1 MPCGPKARA
10 PADFNSGV
18 PFLSESR
25 TLSAAREL
33 PASSRA
39 TANADKARRFILNM
53 VALLVGR
60 DGVVMRFGTRVLS
73 CRAGRQLQEGETN
86 SHHLLMGGR
95 LFLAPKGHNNLAQAN
110 GLGGPWAELLGPFGA
125 KGQRQIATLMGRW
138 SAASYVGPT
147 NTESSSSRT
156 A

>member
-39 TANADKARRFILNM
+39 TANADKPRRFILNM

-60 DGVVMRFGTRVLS
+60 GGFVMRFGTRVLS

-86 SHHLLMGGR
+86 SHHLLMGG
-95 LFLAPKGHNNLAQAN
+95 APVSCPEGAQQ
-110 GLGGPWAELLGPFGA
+110 LSP
-125 KGQRQIATLMGRW
+125 GQR
-138 SAASYVGPT
+138 P
-147 NTESSSSRT
+147 
-156 A
+156 